1 MIGVMSYG
9 FFVCKRMWKKLY
21 YRPIHLIVSFV
32 QPVFWLTIFGFLFQN
47 KFNFEHGTYL
57 GFLLPGVCA
66 MTVLQSN
73 AQAGILF
80 IKDFQ
85 SQFFGRYNYVPLSK
99 FQLLFFKIL
108 ADYSRVVIQ
117 LILIVII
124 GMFLGI
130 EEITITPMG
139 ISLALL
145 ASFLFTF
152 FYASLSCIIAL
163 KTKVSE
169 LMATFVH
176 LFNLP
181 IIFTSTA
188 LVPNKDLPSWLK
200 TIAQYNP
207 LSHLSN
213 ILREALIEVS
223 YPSSISGNSFVILL
237 ILAIAS
243 FVLCGLFLK
252 SIRYD

>member
-1 MIGVMSYG
+1 MGILSYG

-21 YRPIHLIVSFV
+21 YRPIHLVVSFI
-32 QPVFWLTIFGFLFQN
+32 QPVFWLTIFGYLFQH
-47 KFNFEHGTYL
+47 KFSFEEGSYL

-66 MTVLQSN
+66 MTILQSS
-73 AQAGILF
+73 AQSGILF

-85 SQFFGRYNYVPLSK
+85 SQFFGRYNYVPVSK
-99 FQLLFFKIL
+99 FQILFFKIL
-108 ADYSRVVIQ
+108 ADFSRVFVQVILLV
-117 LILIVII
+117 LIGRI
-124 GMFLGI
+124 LGI
-130 EEITITPMG
+130 AEIQISVGG
-139 ISLALL
+139 ILLAFL

-163 KTKVSE
+163 RTKVSE

-200 TIAQYNP
+200 VIAQYNP
-207 LSHLSN
+207 LSHLSEL
-213 ILREALIEVS
+213 LRESFIQVS
-223 YPSSISGNSFVILL
+223 YPSSVSGNGLL
-237 ILAIAS
+237 ILACLATIS
-243 FVLCGLFLK
+243 FVFCGLFLK
-252 SIRYD
+252 TIRYE